1 MEMKRTKQ
9 KKQRYIDIEQVD
21 QHCINMSID
30 LQADDDAFPAET
42 PVSIQNKFR
51 NNSVISSVKDRD
63 VTYLSSDIMSQNS
76 RSPRIQELKKIKQR
90 SKDNSF
96 MVGPRK
102 QGFAST
108 NSRVRHGKSVGNV
121 SFEDVSQLSPTCQSK
136 LRMRQKIQSMSTN
149 QTFISS
155 VR

>member
-76 RSPRIQELKKIKQR
+76 RSPRIQELKKIKH
-90 SKDNSF
+90 KGNSF

-136 LRMRQKIQSMSTN
+136 LRMRQKI
-149 QTFISS
+149 
-155 VR
+155 